1 MSLTPFYNT
10 EYLFP
15 QICWHSPY
23 IKPFSI
29 FAAPKVTKNQNKLKN
44 LFQHLVYP
52 WQHQFCF
59 KIMILWIDI
68 NYLEECI
75 QINAL
80 GYSIYLL
87 SVFRVGKL
95 LIMIERKIIRFTYYP
110 IGFLYQL
117 KVTVKSSFGTNNRAG
132 SQGSDQIRKIKLC
145 QETRY
150 QMLDRIRKRSPP
162 VQVYDTENR
171 YIQRHR

>member
-1 MSLTPFYNT
+1 
-10 EYLFP
+10 
-15 QICWHSPY
+15 
-23 IKPFSI
+23 
-29 FAAPKVTKNQNKLKN
+29 
-44 LFQHLVYP
+44 
-52 WQHQFCF
+52 
-59 KIMILWIDI
+59 MILWIDI

-117 KVTVKSSFGTNNRAG
+117 KVTAFATATLTL
-132 SQGSDQIRKIKLC
+132 LC
-145 QETRY
+145 R
-150 QMLDRIRKRSPP
+150 
-162 VQVYDTENR
+162 
-171 YIQRHR
+171 

>member
-1 MSLTPFYNT
+1 
-10 EYLFP
+10 
-15 QICWHSPY
+15 
-23 IKPFSI
+23 
-29 FAAPKVTKNQNKLKN
+29 
-44 LFQHLVYP
+44 
-52 WQHQFCF
+52 
-59 KIMILWIDI
+59 MILWIDI

-110 IGFLYQL
+110 IGLLYQL

-162 VQVYDTENR
+162 LLIWFCHHQNPFKCTTQKIVIYKGIDR
-171 YIQRHR
+171 RIQNS